1 MTTKYSKIK
10 EFLNLLGDNYYVFGG
25 MALSRILKNV
35 QSYDW
40 DIIVDSKYENINS
53 VTQKLRRVFRNI
65 ECKPV
70 AFTRSYAGYHTVIH
84 QCGIQGDPEELFD
97 IKFENIGSE
106 PIVTIGGIR
115 YLDIE
120 GLFFNLAESIKDNY
134 ELLYDYSLTKRK
146 ASNQFINQKID
157 SQIREIEE
165 WIQEAI
171 EDDDQEAVEEYQEE
185 IDILNSKEYFN
196 KIKEEI
202 TGDIEQLESERK
214 KAEKL
219 IEKNSD
225 RIRKLK
231 RAVENPNNF
240 TLKYTNKLIREC
252 QATNNQITKRVGN
265 VVFKCSSLKY
275 N

>member
-10 EFLNLLGDNYYVFGG
+10 EFLNLLGDNYYIFGG

-35 QSYDW
+35 RSYDW

-53 VTQKLRRVFRNI
+53 VTRKLRSIFPNI

-97 IKFENIGSE
+97 IKFEDIGLE
-106 PIVTIGGIR
+106 PIVTIGNIR

-185 IDILNSKEYFN
+185 IDRLNSKEYFN
-196 KIKEEI
+196 EIKAEI
-202 TGDIEQLESERK
+202 TGDIKTLESERK

-219 IEKNSD
+219 IEKNSN

-252 QATNNQITKRVGN
+252 RETNNQITKRVGN